1 LLWGITPV
9 EAQATYGIAV
19 DRLRGQIHAGL
30 ILPNEKLPPE
40 RQLADDIGISRVT
53 LREALRVLETD
64 KYIHVKRGA
73 LGGAFVSPIEVL
85 QSLAVRRIA
94 RDLAAAMRVLEFRC
108 ANEAAIVRL
117 AALRRGVPELK
128 RLRAAHDSILKAA
141 TPDVLKQAETLF
153 RLALGDAAHNPLL
166 GAAVKQGH
174 MEMFQPFVVQ
184 INENA
189 AAPIY
194 GRLLS
199 AVESQHEDDATKAMA
214 DLHALEWQALRARAN
229 SNS

>member
-30 ILPNEKLPPE
+30 ILPDEKLPPE

-73 LGGAFVSPIEVL
+73 YGGAFVSPIDVL

-94 RDLAAAMRVLEFRC
+94 RDPAAAMRVLEFRC

-128 RLRAAHDSILKAA
+128 RLRAAHEAIFKCQSPQA
-141 TPDVLKQAETLF
+141 LKQAETLF

-174 MEMFQPFVVQ
+174 IEMFQPFVVN
-184 INENA
+184 IADYA
-189 AAPIY
+189 AAPVFS
-194 GRLLS
+194 RLLQ
-199 AVESQHEDDATKAMA
+199 AVETQSEDEATRAMSE
-214 DLHALEWQALRARAN
+214 LHALEWQTLRAR
-229 SNS
+229 SKS

>member
-1 LLWGITPV
+1 MLWGITPV

-19 DRLRGQIHAGL
+19 ERLRGQIHAGL
-30 ILPNEKLPPE
+30 ILPDEKLPPE

-73 LGGAFVSPIEVL
+73 HGGAFVSPIAVL

-117 AALRRGVPELK
+117 AALRRGIPELK
-128 RLRAAHDSILKAA
+128 RLRVAHDTIQNARAPEILK
-141 TPDVLKQAETLF
+141 QSETFF
-153 RLALGDAAHNPLL
+153 RLALGDAAHNTLL

-174 MEMFQPFVVQ
+174 MEMFQPFILQVA
-184 INENA
+184 ENA
-189 AAPIY
+189 SAPAY
-194 GRLLS
+194 SRLLQ
-199 AVESQHEDDATKAMA
+199 AVEMQNEDAATHAMGE
-214 DLHALEWQALRARAN
+214 LHALEWQALRARGKSAG
-229 SNS
+229 

>member
-1 LLWGITPV
+1 MLWGITPV

-30 ILPNEKLPPE
+30 LLPNEKLPPE

-73 LGGAFVSPIEVL
+73 LGGAFVSPIDVL

-117 AALRRGVPELK
+117 AALRRGIPELK
-128 RLRAAHDSILKAA
+128 RMRAAHDIILNCKS
-141 TPDVLKQAETLF
+141 PEVLKQAETLF

-174 MEMFQPFVVQ
+174 MEMFQPY
-184 INENA
+184 NLHSADHA
-189 AAPIY
+189 AVPTY
-194 GRLLS
+194 GRLLQ
-199 AVESQHEDDATKAMA
+199 AVETQSEDDATRAMTE
-214 DLHALEWQALRARAN
+214 LHALEWQTLRARGT
-229 SNS
+229 S

>member
-1 LLWGITPV
+1 MLWGITPV
-9 EAQATYGIAV
+9 EPQATYGIAV

-30 ILPNEKLPPE
+30 ILPDEKLPPE

-73 LGGAFVSPIEVL
+73 HGGAFVSPFEVL

-108 ANEAAIVRL
+108 ANEAAIARL
-117 AALRRGVPELK
+117 AALRRGIPELK
-128 RLRAAHDSILKAA
+128 RLRAANEAILKCGNAA
-141 TPDVLKQAETLF
+141 KLKQAETLF

-174 MEMFQPFVVQ
+174 MEMFQPYSA
-184 INENA
+184 NMADNPA
-189 AAPIY
+189 LPIY
-194 GRLLS
+194 SKLLH
-199 AVESQHEDDATKAMA
+199 AVEIQSEDGATGAMSM
-214 DLHALEWQALRARAN
+214 LHALEWQNLRARGKTEK
-229 SNS
+229 

>member
-1 LLWGITPV
+1 MLWGITPV

-30 ILPNEKLPPE
+30 ILPDEKLPPE

-73 LGGAFVSPIEVL
+73 HGGAFVSPIEIL

-128 RLRAAHDSILKAA
+128 RLRAAYEAILKCERPE
-141 TPDVLKQAETLF
+141 TLKQAETLF

-174 MEMFQPFVVQ
+174 MEMFQPYALQ
-184 INENA
+184 ISDNA
-189 AAPIY
+189 AVPIY
-194 GRLLS
+194 GRLLH
-199 AVESQHEDDATKAMA
+199 AVETQSEDDATRAMSE
-214 DLHALEWQALRARAN
+214 LHTLEWQSLRARGK
-229 SNS
+229 S